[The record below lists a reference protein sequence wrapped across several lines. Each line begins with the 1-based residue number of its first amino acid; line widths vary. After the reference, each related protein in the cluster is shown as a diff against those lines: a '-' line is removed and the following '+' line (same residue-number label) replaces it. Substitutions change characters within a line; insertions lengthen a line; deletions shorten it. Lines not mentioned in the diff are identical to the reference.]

1 MIIGGRYQKVGA
13 YKVLGVSDWS
23 GAYKRAGLNRRNDL
37 IFHSCNVLVPGLRES
52 TYLSEGMRRM

>member
-1 MIIGGRYQKVGA
+1 MGA

-23 GAYKRAGLNRRNDL
+23 GAYERTGLSRRNDL
-37 IFHSCNVLVPGLRES
+37 IFHSCNALVPGFRES

>member
-1 MIIGGRYQKVGA
+1 MGA

-23 GAYKRAGLNRRNDL
+23 GAYKRTEISRRNDL
-37 IFHSCNVLVPGLRES
+37 IFHSCNALVPGLRES